1 MFKKPRFSKVKNLKI
16 DFVDFWPNFVKNDNY
31 FYHLLSK
38 KYNTCIDETEPDLV
52 FFSVDYSKS
61 NQRQKYIN
69 HRSKKIFYTG
79 ENVSANLHF
88 PTSIDYP
95 RYSIGN
101 CDFSFSFEETEDPR
115 NYRFPLWAFMINWF
129 EVESNL
135 DRDPSYLI
143 PIKHLTNKN
152 KEAKTKFCNF
162 IFSNHTGK
170 RGEILDAI
178 SKYKQVDCA
187 GRYRNNM
194 GKSIEG
200 RGDQRYKIDFISDYK
215 FTIASENSLGNG
227 YVTEKIIH
235 PLSVGSIPIYWGSEH
250 VKQDFNEKCFINYG
264 DYDTIDEFMEKLML
278 VDSNT
283 EEYEKIL
290 SQPIFKNN
298 ELPTFVTPSNM
309 LRYFE
314 EIILC

>member
-1 MFKKPRFSKVKNLKI
+1 MKKVKI
-16 DFVDFWPNFVKNDNY
+16 DFVDFWPGFRKNDNY
-31 FYHLLSK
+31 FYHLLNSR
-38 KYNTCIDETEPDLV
+38 YEVSIDEQDPDLV

-79 ENVSANLHF
+79 ENVSANLYF
-88 PTSIDYP
+88 PTSIDHP

-101 CDFSFSFEETEDPR
+101 CDFSFSFEETKDPR

-129 EVESNL
+129 EVENNL

-152 KEAKTKFCNF
+152 KEIKNKFCNF
-162 IFSNHTGK
+162 VFSNHTGK
-170 RGEILDAI
+170 RGEILDAV
-178 SKYKQVDCA
+178 SKYKKVDCA

-194 GKSIEG
+194 GRSIEG
-200 RGDQRYKIDFISDYK
+200 RGDQRYKIDFLSDYK

-235 PLSVGSIPIYWGSEH
+235 PLSVGSIPIYWGSNH
-250 VKQDFNEKCFINYG
+250 VKKDFNEKCFINYG
-264 DYDTIDEFMEKLML
+264 DFDTIDEFMEKLIL
-278 VDSNT
+278 VDSET

-298 ELPTFVTPSNM
+298 ELPDFVTPSSV
-309 LRYFE
+309 LKFFE